1 MERQIVNYIK
11 NQIEESGLNKAE
23 HTFSAE
29 DFCEE
34 LGMDID
40 STIYALVVLFMQE
53 KKRELNLR
61 DENSRVIRRN
71 DMLEE
76 LVDTVYKGNGRLK
89 QMALVQSGLPIA
101 SIKKKSLADLRLRIK
116 LGETDK
122 EIMEDYGISR
132 TTLWRWKKEMEQ
144 EDKRIK
150 EIVKKNSKRL

>member
-89 QMALVQSGLPIA
+89 QMALVQNGLPIA
-101 SIKKKSLADLRLRIK
+101 SNKKKSLADLRLRIK

-150 EIVKKNSKRL
+150 EIVKKNSKRW